1 MKIAGLSLVTLA
13 ATSTLATLV
22 GTESV
27 TVAEPSKS
35 ADVGDRPKSADVGER
50 PKSAAPFEIGA
61 RVGGYGF
68 RRESDPAHEWNE
80 CRMNGFGMFGGKQLR
95 GPLFVEAGLDLYS
108 SVDPQQGDLPIDRT
122 SGLLSSAIGART
134 NLTKHLRGFAQ
145 LGGGLEL
152 SRVSVPYGDTRIR
165 DSKAMP
171 EGFFGVGLD
180 IRVGAQTTIGSSF
193 RTLVMGNF
201 DYDPARLDMSQG
213 WVAAPSKN
221 EVFDASPDV
230 ATQVQF
236 YLRREL

>member
-1 MKIAGLSLVTLA
+1 MKLAPLAVLTLLGTTSLA
-13 ATSTLATLV
+13 A
-22 GTESV
+22 
-27 TVAEPSKS
+27 
-35 ADVGDRPKSADVGER
+35 ADT
-50 PKSAAPFEIGA
+50 PFEIGA

-68 RRESDPAHEWNE
+68 RREGDTSKTLGDPHQQWTE

-108 SVDPQQGDLPIDRT
+108 SVDAGEPTDLPIDRT
-122 SGLLSSAIGART
+122 SGLLSTAIGART
-134 NLTKHLRGFAQ
+134 QIGKHFRGYAQ

-152 SRVSVPYGDTRIR
+152 SRVSVPYGDERIR

-171 EGFFGVGLD
+171 EGFFGIGLD
-180 IRVGAQTTIGSSF
+180 IRVGSQTTLGSSF
-193 RTLVMGNF
+193 RAHVMGNF

-213 WVAAPSKN
+213 WIAAPSKS